1 MSRLVADAPIRHR
14 RHSDAVYHDFKQH
27 HVHVHAVPNDG
38 STLND
43 STLPPSSRLK
53 PLLLPAQLEIRR
65 VSERAKLQTLP
76 KRYLTDSTFHIHQ
89 LVARQS
95 ASSTALDQALKGV
108 TASSSCRSIVQ
119 QYEGSV
125 PAGLLRR
132 ACGLAVAQAREDASS
147 ASPTS
152 TSAASS
158 TDLSSSSSTP
168 SPTTSSTSSST
179 STSNRAATTSR
190 RRRAAQAT
198 ATRMQ
203 TLTASASLP
212 TGQVAA
218 VTIPPGGPSSVASFV
233 SSEFGA
239 AASAVASRAAASSSS
254 RAALQSSVDSLFSAA
269 ASEVSS
275 RRAAATASSTLSP
288 SSSLPPTPPSSST
301 SSLPPSSNSSS
312 PSSTSSGA
320 SATSA
325 GSRSNHDRL
334 VKTVVPSVVV
344 PIGVLLL
351 LLLAFCFWRRR
362 KRRAGAAGG
371 LGPISNPQ
379 PLRASP
385 RAYGAVGAGA
395 AGSAAMAQAAAA
407 GGNGSQESFGTT
419 PSAIGVAFSEPR
431 TRWGRRSL
439 VDVLAG
445 GVRSANTPDSSA
457 AAAVKDRQRG
467 HSRTSSFGGG
477 RQPSM
482 TSSPSVASELRG
494 VGGYNSWTGYQPGQM
509 RPVISPVPPQHYD
522 PFGPP
527 SITAVPASAQR
538 HHYASSVSSQSG
550 YISDAGPSRS
560 PSSESFTARLAPPL
574 AGGYAHAPAAQQSR
588 TTQASEGADGYW
600 TADPGFSSTDG
611 GHDDAEELS
620 EGGAFRQYSPEEEAV
635 NFGSSSG
642 SNSGSGEDPY
652 ATPRSASMD
661 STPRLGA
668 GHGSGVGNRRNDG
681 TGSWWN

>member
-254 RAALQSSVDSLFSAA
+254 RAALQSGNGFLHSFSLLIATSHPSQLLYVLPASLFKLIFPFLDLFWR
-269 ASEVSS
+269 ERHIS
-275 RRAAATASSTLSP
+275 R
-288 SSSLPPTPPSSST
+288 
-301 SSLPPSSNSSS
+301 
-312 PSSTSSGA
+312 
-320 SATSA
+320 
-325 GSRSNHDRL
+325 NHDRL